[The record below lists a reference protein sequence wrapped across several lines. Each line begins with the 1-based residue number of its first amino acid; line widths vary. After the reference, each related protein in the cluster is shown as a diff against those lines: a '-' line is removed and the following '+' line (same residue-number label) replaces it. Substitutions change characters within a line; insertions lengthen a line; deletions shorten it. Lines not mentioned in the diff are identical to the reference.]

1 MHGGSQ
7 QGLQD
12 GGQQGEG
19 PHGPHGPQGLQDG
32 G

>member
-19 PHGPHGPQGLQDG
+19 PHGPQGLQDG